1 MSDVSDVILFIDD
14 RSPQTCLLFILE
26 GKSRKNKKKIVDGD
40 ERCDDERVFYFKP
53 YE

>member
-1 MSDVSDVILFIDD
+1 MSDVILFIDE
-14 RSPQTCLLFILE
+14 RSPQACLLFILE
-26 GKSRKNKKKIVDGD
+26 EKRKRNVD